1 MITKNF
7 INKKIQKK
15 YMSYYTLSLTQQ
27 TMKID
32 IYKKANTEERKLKK
46 EKNGLKNRKHK

>member
-15 YMSYYTLSLTQQ
+15 YMSYYTLSITQQ
-27 TMKID
+27 KMRID
-32 IYKKANTEERKLKK
+32 IYKKVNTKERKLKK
-46 EKNGLKNRKHK
+46 DENG